1 MMLSCVTALEAHLA
15 RAHRDLQ
22 QKPAVCDR
30 CGKCYTYS
38 YTLKRHK
45 WKCLGLRHL
54 ECEICGRVNHRLDYH
69 KAHMLRVHGL
79 TVLQRPLIISFHSLA
94 ALLIELNGALP
105 EADTGLDSVFV
116 LSYYMDCFI
125 CTVTFWSSTA
135 DGPFQF
141 LLLCQVSKMEC
152 IRIYCFQKLLQC
164 ETIFST
170 SFVSTNKK
178 LPLCFISI
186 M

>member
-1 MMLSCVTALEAHLA
+1 MLRQAEDITQPNLVTKWKVSRGPVQCKECGMMLSCVTALEAHLA

-79 TVLQRPLIISFHSLA
+79 TVL
-94 ALLIELNGALP
+94 
-105 EADTGLDSVFV
+105 
-116 LSYYMDCFI
+116 
-125 CTVTFWSSTA
+125 
-135 DGPFQF
+135 
-141 LLLCQVSKMEC
+141 
-152 IRIYCFQKLLQC
+152 
-164 ETIFST
+164 
-170 SFVSTNKK
+170 
-178 LPLCFISI
+178 
-186 M
+186 